1 MNKTKYDNFY
11 HHNRNYGCRYKD
23 IIYRGFRTV
32 ILENEKILATIVV
45 DRGTD
50 IIEFLYKPLDID
62 FLWKGPQVLDTRN
75 NNPVTKEHSTGAFL
89 DVYEGGWQELFPS
102 MNLPSNYKGAE
113 LGYHGEILYVPWDYQ
128 VLVDDPGEVK
138 IKFYVRL
145 TRTPFF
151 VEKIVSLK
159 SMSTSLEFEETILNE
174 GDEEIKFTW
183 GHHPVFGKPFLD
195 ENCVIDVPGDSSGHT
210 YEVDYS
216 GNSIIELDRDFDWPM
231 AKGKKGKD
239 IDLSQILSQDAKTA
253 FNVYISNIKEGWY
266 GITNLEKNLGF
277 GMKWDEKIFKYL
289 MFWVVYRGF
298 YSFPFYGRTYSI
310 GIEPWSS
317 VPGEIEE
324 AIKLKQELTLQPGE
338 ILSSKYKAI
347 AYESKSRIEGFDE
360 NNKPIYPK

>member
-1 MNKTKYDNFY
+1 MKKTKYDNFY

-32 ILENEKILATIVV
+32 ILENEKILATIVAG
-45 DRGTD
+45 RGTD

-62 FLWKGPQVLDTRN
+62 FLWKGPQVHDNRN
-75 NNPVTKEHSTGAFL
+75 NNHLTKEHSTGAFL
-89 DVYEGGWQELFPS
+89 DMYEGGWQELFPS
-102 MNLPSNYKGAE
+102 INLPSNHKGAE

-128 VLVDDPGEVK
+128 VLIDDPEEVK
-138 IKFYVRL
+138 IKFFVRL

-159 SMSTSLEFEETILNE
+159 SMSTALEFDETILNE

-195 ENCVIDVPGDSSGHT
+195 ENCVIDIPRNSSGHT

-216 GNSIIELDRDFDWPM
+216 GNSIIELDRDFEWPM
-231 AKGKKGKD
+231 AKGKKGND
-239 IDLSQILSQDAKTA
+239 IDLSHVLPQETKTA
-253 FNVYISNIKEGWY
+253 FNVYINNIKEGWY

-324 AIKLKQELTLQPGE
+324 AIKLGQELTLQPGKT
-338 ILSSKYKAI
+338 LSSKYQAI